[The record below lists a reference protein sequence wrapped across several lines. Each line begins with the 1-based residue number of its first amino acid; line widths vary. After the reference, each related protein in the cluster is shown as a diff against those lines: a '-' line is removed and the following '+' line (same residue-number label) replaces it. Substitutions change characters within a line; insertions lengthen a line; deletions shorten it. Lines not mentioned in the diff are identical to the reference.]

1 MTPVLHLHH
10 YNDEDGCLMYDC
22 HVYAKVGK
30 VCEVLTAPLYIT
42 EIKENAVVFRF
53 EGNENRDVTLYSG
66 ETTKFVDE
74 LPCLIADGSGG
85 MMETLTVTYVPEGK
99 TDGLNVMLWE
109 ARDMKLVIREQFWSV
124 DAPTRTTNLAKVPVV
139 PGRVPDMG
147 RGSMYFTIDSVAE
160 DGAVVT
166 VHYQNEQYN
175 KTWTVTKGRGVY
187 YRPVSMDGGY
197 EYLIDLKKGM
207 FGL

>member
-10 YNDEDGCLMYDC
+10 YDDEDGCLMYDC
-22 HVYAKVGK
+22 YVYAKVGK

-42 EIKENAVVFRF
+42 EITEDTITFHF
-53 EGNENRDVTLYSG
+53 EGDENKVVQLHPG

-109 ARDMKLVIREQFWSV
+109 ARDMKLVIREQFWLV

-147 RGSMYFTIDSVAE
+147 WGSMYFTIDSVTE
-160 DGAVVT
+160 DSAVVT

-175 KTWTVTKGRGVY
+175 KTWTVTKDRGVY

-197 EYLIDLKKGM
+197 EYLIDLEKGM

>member
-10 YNDEDGCLMYDC
+10 YDDEDGCLMYDC
-22 HVYAKVGK
+22 YVYAKVGK

-42 EIKENAVVFRF
+42 EITEDTITFHF
-53 EGNENRDVTLYSG
+53 EGDENKVVQLHPG

-85 MMETLTVTYVPEGK
+85 MMETLTVTYVPKGK

-109 ARDMKLVIREQFWSV
+109 ARDMKLVIREQFWLV

-147 RGSMYFTIDSVAE
+147 WGSMYFTIDSVTE
-160 DGAVVT
+160 DSAVVT

-175 KTWTVTKGRGVY
+175 KTWTVTKGQGVY

-197 EYLIDLKKGM
+197 EYLINLEKGM

>member
-1 MTPVLHLHH
+1 MNPVLHLHH
-10 YNDEDGCLMYDC
+10 YNNEDGCVMYDC
-22 HVYAKVGK
+22 YVYVKVGK

-42 EIKENAVVFRF
+42 EIKESAVVFRF

-99 TDGLNVMLWE
+99 TDGVNVMLWE

-160 DGAVVT
+160 DSAMVT